1 MRARTKVVKIGTWWK
16 LTKMTSPTTGRVHY
30 VVQVDPYLVSR
41 VKHGNITLCSATTLG
56 PYDGRVIDQ
65 VRLHFDPHTSRG
77 GRWATKW
84 KFGDRKT
91 AERLITMALLKWS

>member
-1 MRARTKVVKIGTWWK
+1 MRSRTKVVSSGTWWK
-16 LTKMTSPTTGRVHY
+16 LCKLTSPTTDRVHY
-30 VVQVDPYLVSR
+30 VVQIDPYEVSR
-41 VKHGNITLCSATTLG
+41 IKHGLTTLG
-56 PYDGRVIDQ
+56 AYDGQ
-65 VRLHFDPHTSRG
+65 VVDLMRLHFDPHTSRG

>member
-16 LTKMTSPTTGRVHY
+16 LTRMTSPTTGRVHY
-30 VVQVDPYLVSR
+30 IVQIDPYLVSR
-41 VKHGNITLCSATTLG
+41 VNQSSATLG
-56 PYDGRVIDQ
+56 PYDGQVIDQ

>member
-16 LTKMTSPTTGRVHY
+16 LTRMTSPTTGRVHY
-30 VVQVDPYLVSR
+30 IVQIDPYLVSR
-41 VKHGNITLCSATTLG
+41 VNQSSTTLG
-56 PYDGRVIDQ
+56 PYDGQVIDQ